1 MKLIINLI
9 KLLLQASALANAL
22 ILHQE
27 ITKSHRFFKPW
38 DYKRRQRIYETLTN
52 STDSKR
58 RKGGYFLVTG

>member
-38 DYKRRQRIYETLTN
+38 DYKRRQNLRNFNQFYRLKEEE
-52 STDSKR
+52 
-58 RKGGYFLVTG
+58 GGYFLMIG